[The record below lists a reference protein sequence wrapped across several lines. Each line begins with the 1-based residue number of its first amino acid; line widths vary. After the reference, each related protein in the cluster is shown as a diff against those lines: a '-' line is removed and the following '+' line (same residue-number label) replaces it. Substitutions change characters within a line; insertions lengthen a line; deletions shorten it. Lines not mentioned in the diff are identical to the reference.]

1 MSSRGM
7 NLSDGLELPMQSFN
21 NEGRKISNRFCLH
34 VYVSLH
40 VRFNLYVKYGM
51 AQALSSSPFLM
62 FRETVFNICSRDLPV
77 GL

>member
-34 VYVSLH
+34 VY